1 MTNDESQDRMVEDW
15 EIEEI
20 PKSTTGS
27 ELLMKTLKKKK
38 LEKIEFK

>member
-27 ELLMKTLKKKK
+27 EPLMKTLKKKK